1 MIEAEYAHRRID
13 LMSWTTYRDRLKN
26 DPIVFLPVG
35 ALEQHG
41 PHLPMG
47 CDAILSDAMAVR
59 VAEALDGLLLPA
71 LCYGYKSQARSGGGQ
86 LFPGTTSLD
95 GATLT
100 SMMRDILRE
109 LARHGVRRVVVVNGH
124 VENQWFLTEGI
135 DLALRDLAPSQ
146 EQLKIVRCEYWNYT
160 PQDVLESMFEGAF
173 PGVDLEHAALL
184 ETSMMLALRPNLVDL
199 DAIPEDATGDFPGH
213 DVYPQNGQGV
223 PSSGVLAPAR
233 AASVEK
239 GRTLI
244 ESTAMEMAAA
254 LRREFA
260 V

>member
-1 MIEAEYAHRRID
+1 MFEAAYAHRRID
-13 LMSWTTYRDRLKN
+13 LMPWTVYRDRLAE
-26 DPIVFLPVG
+26 DPIIFLPVG

-47 CDAILSDAMAVR
+47 CDAILAEAMSAR
-59 VAEALDGLLLPA
+59 VADALDGLLLPS
-71 LCYGYKSQARSGGGQ
+71 LRYGYKSQARSGGGQ

-100 SMMRDILRE
+100 ATLRDILRE
-109 LARHGVRRVVVVNGH
+109 VARHGARRVVVVNGH

-135 DLALRDLAPSQ
+135 DLALRDLASSRGQ
-146 EQLKIVRCEYWNYT
+146 MKILRCEYWNYT

-184 ETSMMLALRPNLVDL
+184 ETSMMLALQPQLVDF
-199 DAIPEDATGDFPGH
+199 DAMPEDALGNFPGH
-213 DVYPQNGQGV
+213 DVYPQDGRGV

-233 AASVEK
+233 AASTEK
-239 GRTLI
+239 GETLI
-244 ESTAMEMAAA
+244 ESTVTEMVAA

-260 V
+260 T